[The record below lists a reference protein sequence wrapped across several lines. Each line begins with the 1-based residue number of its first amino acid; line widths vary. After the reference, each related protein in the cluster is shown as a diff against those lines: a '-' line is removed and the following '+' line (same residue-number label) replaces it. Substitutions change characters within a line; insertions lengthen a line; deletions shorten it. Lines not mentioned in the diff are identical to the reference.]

1 MDLARTQDP
10 HTCMLCVPMHAFEHV
25 SSHGNLPT
33 RRPQLHISFFP
44 PTSSQYMM
52 HLSQACT
59 FPSPTRA
66 LHSTSPV
73 CTWCSYQP
81 FRTCSNPPPPL
92 RCEGHA
98 CTHMPDPRTHACTG
112 SHITCGHHLRRLSRF
127 LWRLLLLE
135 RGTTAPTNPHVPMLD
150 PHVFWGLF
158 CSTDCTVDTY
168 VVDRILIKALTQH
181 VGTWIWLKPLNT
193 LLKGKGLWR
202 VQILVPLPL
211 PLPTLGPYPQGF
223 VNP

>member
-1 MDLARTQDP
+1 
-10 HTCMLCVPMHAFEHV
+10 
-25 SSHGNLPT
+25 
-33 RRPQLHISFFP
+33 
-44 PTSSQYMM
+44 
-52 HLSQACT
+52 
-59 FPSPTRA
+59 
-66 LHSTSPV
+66 
-73 CTWCSYQP
+73 
-81 FRTCSNPPPPL
+81 
-92 RCEGHA
+92 
-98 CTHMPDPRTHACTG
+98 
-112 SHITCGHHLRRLSRF
+112 
-127 LWRLLLLE
+127 
-135 RGTTAPTNPHVPMLD
+135 MLD